1 MQITG
6 TPNIF
11 SCISTTP
18 DIRVEHIDLKIFYEL
33 CITLIMMSE
42 EEVLS
47 LKASRLLS
55 FLEKNGTP
63 CENTGDALTSMIQF
77 VQMPCNLSTS
87 AAQTAVQHTIHN
99 IGLNNPRS

>member
-18 DIRVEHIDLKIFYEL
+18 DIRVEHIDLNIFYEL

-63 CENTGDALTSMIQF
+63 CENTGDALTSMTQF
-77 VQMPCNLSTS
+77 VQMHHVICLHLQLRQQYNIQST
-87 AAQTAVQHTIHN
+87 I
-99 IGLNNPRS
+99 